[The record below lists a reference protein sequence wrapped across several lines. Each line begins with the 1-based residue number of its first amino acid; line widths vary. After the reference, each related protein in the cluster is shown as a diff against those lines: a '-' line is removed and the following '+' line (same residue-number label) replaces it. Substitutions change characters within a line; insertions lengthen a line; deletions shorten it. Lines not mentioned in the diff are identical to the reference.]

1 MQIVTNVTVL
11 AIILVGAAVI
21 REREHGTIEHLLVMP
36 VRASEI
42 AFAKIIAN
50 GLVIHVAALGSLL
63 LVVQA
68 GWGAARRI
76 AAALF
81 DGDGG
86 LSVLGDGARHVHGN
100 ARALDA
106 AIRALCRAGLCH
118 RLSPVGGGD
127 AD

>member
-63 LVVQA
+63 LVVH
-68 GWGAARRI
+68 GWLGCRSQDRCCSFRRRWRSI
-76 AAALF
+76 C
-81 DGDGG
+81 
-86 LSVLGDGARHVHGN
+86 SR
-100 ARALDA
+100 
-106 AIRALCRAGLCH
+106 
-118 RLSPVGGGD
+118 
-127 AD
+127 